1 MKTLDET
8 INELTKLK
16 KKLGGNCRVVF
27 SFNGGTESG
36 ELCGISKIDVLGYF
50 YDDCDGELLFTSEY
64 EPNVNDKVTNVVNIY
79 SDREKYD
86 CEMTRVLEDVG

>member
-1 MKTLDET
+1 MKTIDET

-50 YDDCDGELLFTSEY
+50 LDDEDDDGGILFTCDY
-64 EPNVNDKVTNVVNIY
+64 EPNVNTKVTNVVNIY

-86 CEMTRVLEDVG
+86 FIDTQC

>member
-1 MKTLDET
+1 MKTIDET

-16 KKLGGNCRVVF
+16 KKLGGNSTVVF

-50 YDDCDGELLFTSEY
+50 YDKDDLLFTCDY
-64 EPNVNDKVTNVVNIY
+64 EPNVNDKVTNVVRIY

-86 CEMTRVLEDVG
+86 YCFDDVER

>member
-1 MKTLDET
+1 MKTIDET

-50 YDDCDGELLFTSEY
+50 FSVRDDGELLFTSDY

-86 CEMTRVLEDVG
+86 LTLGK